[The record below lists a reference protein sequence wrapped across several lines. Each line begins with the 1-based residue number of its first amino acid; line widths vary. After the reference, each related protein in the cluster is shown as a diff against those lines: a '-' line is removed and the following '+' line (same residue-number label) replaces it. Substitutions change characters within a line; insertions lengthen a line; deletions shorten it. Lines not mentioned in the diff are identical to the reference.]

1 MIHLSTTMKMNR
13 IKSILGLSLSLAK
26 VEFKERNEGSY
37 LGIFWYLLN
46 PLLLFLLLLLVFLD
60 RVGTDIPSY
69 PLYLL
74 LGIIIFNLFQRAT
87 IDSMKAIR
95 ESRVLIKSIN
105 FPRESLVSAIVLKG
119 LFSHIFEIILFI
131 VFALF
136 FKASIIGIIFY
147 PLILLFFCI
156 FVFGIS
162 LLLSSLVVYF
172 IDLDNIWI
180 FVSRLIWLG
189 TPIFYAIAGQTR
201 LFYANLFNPTYYF
214 ITIARDLIIYTK
226 MPEIW
231 MVIGAIVYSILSL
244 VVGLLVFNKLKT
256 KFAEMM

>member
-1 MIHLSTTMKMNR
+1 MNK
-13 IKSILGLSLSLAK
+13 IKDRLELSLALAK
-26 VEFKERNEGSY
+26 AEYKERNEGSY
-37 LGIFWYLLN
+37 LGILWYLLN
-46 PLLLFLLLLLVFLD
+46 PLLMFLLLLLVFSG
-60 RVGTDIPSY
+60 RVGSDIPNY

-74 LGIIIFNLFQRAT
+74 LGIIVFNFFQKAT
-87 IDSMKAIR
+87 LDSTKAMR

-105 FPRESLVSAIVLKG
+105 FPRESLVSAIVLKS
-119 LFSHIFEIILFI
+119 LFSHIAEIILFI

-136 FKASIIGIIFY
+136 FKASIMGLMFY

-172 IDLDNIWI
+172 IDLENIWI

-201 LFYANLFNPTYYF
+201 LAFVSLFNPIYYF
-214 ITIARDLIIYTK
+214 ITISRDVMIYEK

-231 MVIGAIVYSILSL
+231 MIGGAVTYSILSL
-244 VVGLLVFNKLKT
+244 IIGLLVFNRLKV